1 FPAALF
7 VVLHLAPQ
15 STSVL
20 PEILMRAGP
29 LPAIHPRDGEPIRTG
44 RIYIAPPDHHLLI
57 EDGKVRV
64 VRGPKENRHRPAID
78 PLFRS
83 AARWYGP
90 RVIGVVLTGAL
101 DDGTAGLM
109 CIKNNGGLAI
119 VQEPEEA
126 FCSSMPRSAVESVK
140 VDHVACLAQIPELLE
155 QAVLQPVSMGNGA
168 GRNSDLAKEVQY
180 AELEMAAIEY
190 ENRPGTPSQFAC

>member
-64 VRGPKENRHRPAID
+64 VRGPKENRHRPAVD

-83 AARWYGP
+83 AAKWYGP

-101 DDGTAGLM
+101 DDGAAGLWA
-109 CIKNNGGLAI
+109 IKRGGGIAI
-119 VQEPEEA
+119 VQDPDEA
-126 FCSSMPRSAVESVK
+126 LCGDMPRSAIEIAK
-140 VDHVACLAQIPELLE
+140 VDHVAPVERIPELLRKLVPQ
-155 QAVLQPVSMGNGA
+155 QATAGNGA
-168 GRNSDLAKEVQY
+168 GKS
-180 AELEMAAIEY
+180 AAL
-190 ENRPGTPSQFAC
+190 